1 MQVLE
6 LSWLGWIVASIIVC
20 WALPGRWRPWGI
32 AAFALAFLVVTD
44 PPSAAILAA
53 AATDN
58 TGKSKAPRRRSFQ

>member
-44 PPSAAILAA
+44 PPSAAILATMA
-53 AATDN
+53 AITWW
-58 TGKSKAPRRRSFQ
+58 